1 MNEIPQFKY
10 DKIIDKLSSS
20 IWNHQHEII
29 GCLGYLKKHEI
40 DSQKKWNSKI
50 EIKKDSHFF
59 YVII

>member
-40 DSQKKWNSKI
+40 DSKKNETRKSRSKKI
-50 EIKKDSHFF
+50 LIFF
-59 YVII
+59 MS